1 MKYIATT
8 KLFLTELLA
17 IFILLFQVL
26 WNDYL
31 VSYLSLIYHF
41 GIGMSL
47 LPLRD
52 TLKAFDDFQ
61 ERNKVYEVLLFESVF
76 IKLYIEIIDIF
87 KKFHSDKVKSTKKCS
102 LFSFASS
109 NS

>member
-1 MKYIATT
+1 MKYITT
-8 KLFLTELLA
+8 RRFFLAGLLG

-31 VSYLSLIYHF
+31 VSYLSLIYRF

-47 LPLRD
+47 LLLRD

-61 ERNKVYEVLLFESVF
+61 KRNKGV
-76 IKLYIEIIDIF
+76 
-87 KKFHSDKVKSTKKCS
+87 
-102 LFSFASS
+102 
-109 NS
+109 

>member
-41 GIGMSL
+41 GIGI
-47 LPLRD
+47 
-52 TLKAFDDFQ
+52 AFKGYTEGF
-61 ERNKVYEVLLFESVF
+61 
-76 IKLYIEIIDIF
+76 
-87 KKFHSDKVKSTKKCS
+87 
-102 LFSFASS
+102 
-109 NS
+109 